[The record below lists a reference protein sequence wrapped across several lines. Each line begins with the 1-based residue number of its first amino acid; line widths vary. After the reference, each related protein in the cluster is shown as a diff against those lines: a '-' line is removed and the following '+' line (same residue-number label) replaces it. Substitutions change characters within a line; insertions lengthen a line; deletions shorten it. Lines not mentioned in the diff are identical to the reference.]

1 MNLNF
6 KLNLEQTQK
15 LIITQQLKQSL
26 SILNMSLNE
35 LEIEVAKEGQEN
47 PVMEVEKKEPVDWE
61 KYMESMKVNSKKEQ
75 YLSGYESSDEKTN
88 FENMVRYEESMYEH
102 LKAQISCILSKQCDN
117 SIAQHIIDSMDGDG
131 YLREDIGEISKR
143 LGISTQKAKD
153 ILEVVQTLDPP
164 GVGATSLE
172 ECLCIQLKEQGIHDE
187 VLESVIRENLSLIAQ
202 KRYKDICKKY
212 KIDMEKVHEYCSKIK
227 SLEPRP
233 GRMFE
238 SGNEKYVAPDVIV
251 EDIDGEFFVR
261 LNETSIPH
269 ITISDFYQ
277 NLLKNTQ
284 DEEAKEYIKHKL
296 NSAANLIKN
305 IESRKSTILKVSQ
318 EILRRQI
325 DFFEKGT
332 NHLKPMILKD
342 IAQELEFHESTI
354 SRAVNGKYML
364 TPYGLFELKFFF
376 SGSPSCED
384 VAANSIKSIIKDIID
399 EENKKKPY
407 SDQKICEILDR
418 KGISVSRRTVA
429 KYRDEMGVLSS
440 SQRKEL

>member
-1 MNLNF
+1 LNLNF